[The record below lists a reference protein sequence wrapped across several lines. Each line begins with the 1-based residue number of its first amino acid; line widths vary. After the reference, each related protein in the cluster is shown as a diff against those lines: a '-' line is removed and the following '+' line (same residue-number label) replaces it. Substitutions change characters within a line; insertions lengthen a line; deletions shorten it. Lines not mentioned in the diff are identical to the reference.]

1 MDTSYI
7 ILGQIHW
14 YFCII
19 LEREEYVPTPTQQSP
34 TTMMNTH
41 STTCIEIG
49 FIKNPHMLQFKSN
62 CNYIYLDDKLNQEHM
77 EHCIFLPKKSAAKKV
92 KVLNETV
99 GE

>member
-1 MDTSYI
+1 
-7 ILGQIHW
+7 
-14 YFCII
+14 
-19 LEREEYVPTPTQQSP
+19 
-34 TTMMNTH
+34 
-41 STTCIEIG
+41 
-49 FIKNPHMLQFKSN
+49 MLQFKSN